1 MDFATRTLFT
11 SRRFQVAATAVFAC
25 AATVGL
31 QAQDAVLPAQN
42 APAATAPAKLDLTI
56 PKLDLTGTSGVG
68 YSSSVTEDADAVETA
83 ALDFKLLP
91 EDASQPPPRRRYGRP
106 RYNDSS
112 HNPAGSNKY
121 GFLAGVGLTQPVG
134 NTYHYLTPSY
144 SFQVGAGRNF
154 NKNFS
159 TFLQFDWDNF
169 GFNGRTIAYQT
180 AIYDTLFLGAGTPVD
195 GNSHVWSFS
204 LDPTYNIYNREGIG
218 AYVVAGVGFYHK
230 VANFTTPEIVE
241 GIDYFGIPEE
251 YEANETI
258 DHYSSNAVGFN
269 GGFGL
274 TFKPSRFANEKF
286 YAEARY
292 VFVDNSQ
299 RPGYNINNYLTSTS
313 TSTNFFPANSNRTTY
328 IPIKFGIRF

>member
-1 MDFATRTLFT
+1 MDIANRTVVA
-11 SRRFQVAATAVFAC
+11 RRSLSFAATALFAC
-25 AATVGL
+25 ASTLGL
-31 QAQDAVLPAQN
+31 SAQTSGQAASPTQN
-42 APAATAPAKLDLTI
+42 AQAPLNLTIPRLDLT
-56 PKLDLTGTSGVG
+56 DSSGVG
-68 YSSSVTEDADAVETA
+68 YSSSVSSQDDSVETA
-83 ALDFKLLP
+83 ALDYKLLP
-91 EDASQPPPRRRYGRP
+91 DNVAQPAPRRRYGRP

-112 HNPAGSNKY
+112 HNPDGSNKY

-169 GFNGRTIAYQT
+169 GFNGRTIYQQT
-180 AIYDTLFLGAGTPVD
+180 VIYQYLFNQAIPVD
-195 GNSHVWSFS
+195 GSSHAWSFT
-204 LDPTYNIYNREGIG
+204 LDPTYNIYAREGLG
-218 AYVVAGVGFYHK
+218 AYVVGGVGFYHK
-230 VANFTTPEIVE
+230 VATFTTPVIVQ
-241 GIDYFGIPEE
+241 GYDYYGFLEQ
-251 YEANETI
+251 YQANETI
-258 DHYSSNAVGFN
+258 DHYSSNAVGVN

-292 VFVDNSQ
+292 VFIDNQ
-299 RPGYNINNYLTSTS
+299 HRPGYNYNNFTSSTA
-313 TSTNFFPANSNRTTY
+313 TSTNFYPANSNRTTY